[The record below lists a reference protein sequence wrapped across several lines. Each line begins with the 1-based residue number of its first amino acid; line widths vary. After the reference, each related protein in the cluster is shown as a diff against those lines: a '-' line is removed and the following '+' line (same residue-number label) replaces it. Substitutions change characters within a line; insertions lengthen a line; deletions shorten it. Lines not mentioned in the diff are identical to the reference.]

1 MTDSQDRGTDRASLP
16 TRGPGR
22 STLGWMAIAGVAALA
37 VGLVAGP
44 ALGAATS
51 PQPRY
56 AAAVNATDQPPEHT
70 IAVTGSGKVTVVPD
84 LATINLGVLIERNT
98 AKAARQAA
106 AESMTQVLAALKAL
120 GIDDKD
126 IATSTISLQPVYDY
140 SNNNTPKVRGYQLQN
155 AVTVTVRD
163 LDKVSDVL
171 DDSVVSGATQVNGI
185 SFDVADRAASEA
197 KAREAAVT
205 DAKAKADTLAKGVGV
220 SITGVSSISET
231 VSTPVWYGREMA
243 AGALA
248 PADASTPVMP
258 GTTDV
263 TIDVQVTFLIN

>member
-1 MTDSQDRGTDRASLP
+1 MTDTQ

-44 ALGAATS
+44 ALAAVTS
-51 PQPRY
+51 PAPRY
-56 AAAVNATDQPPEHT
+56 AAAVNAADQPPEHT

-84 LATINLGVLIERNT
+84 LATINLGVLIEKNT

-106 AESMTQVLAALKAL
+106 AESMTQVVAAIKAL
-120 GIDDKD
+120 GIDEKD
-126 IATSTISLQPVYDY
+126 IATTTISLQPVYNY
-140 SNNNTPKVRGYQLQN
+140 NTNGGNQTIRGYQLQN

-163 LDKVSDVL
+163 LEKLGDVL
-171 DDSVVSGATQVNGI
+171 DNSVVSGATQVNGI
-185 SFDVADRAASEA
+185 TFDVADRTAAEA
-197 KAREAAVT
+197 KAREAAVA

-220 SITGVSSISET
+220 SVTGVSSISET
-231 VSTPVWYGREMA
+231 VTNPVWYGREMA
-243 AGALA
+243 AGAIA
-248 PADASTPVMP
+248 PDAASTPVMA

>member
-1 MTDSQDRGTDRASLP
+1 M
-16 TRGPGR
+16 
-22 STLGWMAIAGVAALA
+22 
-37 VGLVAGP
+37 
-44 ALGAATS
+44 
-51 PQPRY
+51 
-56 AAAVNATDQPPEHT
+56 NATDQPPEHT

-84 LATINLGVLIERNT
+84 LATINLGVMIERNT

-140 SNNNTPKVRGYQLQN
+140 SNNNSPKVRGYQLQN

-197 KAREAAVT
+197 KAREAAVA
-205 DAKAKADTLAKGVGV
+205 DAKAKADTLGEGRGRVDHGRVLDQRDGLDPGLVRPRDGRRRGRRARRLDARHARHDRRDDRRPGHVPDQLISLRYHQRDRERQISRSAATANPRHRGDQAFHPGGVDDQAF
-220 SITGVSSISET
+220 SI
-231 VSTPVWYGREMA
+231 RA
-243 AGALA
+243 
-248 PADASTPVMP
+248 
-258 GTTDV
+258 
-263 TIDVQVTFLIN
+263 

>member
-1 MTDSQDRGTDRASLP
+1 
-16 TRGPGR
+16 
-22 STLGWMAIAGVAALA
+22 VAALA

-51 PQPRY
+51 PAPRY
-56 AAAVNATDQPPEHT
+56 AAAVSATDQPPEHT

-84 LATINLGVLIERNT
+84 LATINLGVQIERNT

-140 SNNNTPKVRGYQLQN
+140 TNNNNTPKVRGYQLQN

-197 KAREAAVT
+197 KAREAAVA
-205 DAKAKADTLAKGVGV
+205 DARAKADTLAKGVGV

-248 PADASTPVMP
+248 APDASTPVMP